1 MDKKVRRISLYN
13 FRKATTQ
20 QLLQI
25 IQDEKCPKYEK
36 CRAHVEIVRR
46 NKEGIL
52 SFSSGETA

>member
-1 MDKKVRRISLYN
+1 MDKKVQGIPLYN

-46 NKEGIL
+46 NQEGVL
-52 SFSSGETA
+52 SFSSGASA